1 MKMPSVTISFTEAAT
16 AAVKRGERGII
27 AMILK
32 DIVPAENPVR
42 CVTEEDIPLLLSVGK
57 ENLYVWEKQE
67 GMLHE
72 NEAAEILREICH

>member
-32 DIVPAENPVR
+32 ISYRQKIRFDV
-42 CVTEEDIPLLLSVGK
+42 
-57 ENLYVWEKQE
+57 
-67 GMLHE
+67 
-72 NEAAEILREICH
+72 